1 MEDITKTSFL
11 ETIGKNV
18 KRIRLLRGLSQE
30 TLAND
35 LDKSI
40 NFVSLIER
48 GESGLSIQTLV
59 DLCRILEVDANTI
72 FEGVIAPSPEM
83 ADNYITKSLNL
94 FNEKDKTMVTD
105 LIDYIISS
113 KK

>member
-1 MEDITKTSFL
+1 M
-11 ETIGKNV
+11 
-18 KRIRLLRGLSQE
+18 
-30 TLAND
+30 
-35 LDKSI
+35 
-40 NFVSLIER
+40 
-48 GESGLSIQTLV
+48 
-59 DLCRILEVDANTI
+59 DANTI

-113 KK
+113 KN

>member
-18 KRIRLLRGLSQE
+18 KRIRLLRGLSHE

-83 ADNYITKSLNL
+83 VDNYITKSLNL

-113 KK
+113 KN

>member
-1 MEDITKTSFL
+1 MEEVTKTDFL

-35 LDKSI
+35 LDKSV
-40 NFVSLIER
+40 NFISLIER
-48 GESGLSIQTLV
+48 GESGLSIQTLI
-59 DLCRILEVDANTI
+59 DLCKILEVDANSI
-72 FEGVIAPSPEM
+72 FEGIIVPTPEM

-94 FNEKDKTMVTD
+94 FNEKDKAMVTD

-113 KK
+113 KN

>member
-72 FEGVIAPSPEM
+72 FEGVIAPSSEM

-113 KK
+113 KN

>member
-72 FEGVIAPSPEM
+72 FEGVIAPSPKM

-113 KK
+113 KN

>member
-48 GESGLSIQTLV
+48 GESGLSIQTLI
-59 DLCRILEVDANTI
+59 DLCKILEVDTNAI
-72 FEGVIAPSPEM
+72 FEGVIVPSSEK
-83 ADNYITKSLNL
+83 ADNYIIKSLNL
-94 FNEKDKTMVTD
+94 FNEKDKTMVID

-113 KK
+113 KN

>member
-48 GESGLSIQTLV
+48 GESGLSIKTLV

-72 FEGVIAPSPEM
+72 FEGVIAPSHEM

-113 KK
+113 KN